1 MSIPHRSVGAGT
13 YFVTSA
19 TFNRR
24 RLFQVEANADLFVQ
38 TLQHYRQEG
47 HYKLHAF
54 VVMPVHVHLLLTPQ
68 DIAIE
73 RVLGLIK
80 GGFFASTGI

>member
-24 RLFQVEANADLFVQ
+24 QLFQVEANAELFLQ
-38 TLQHYRQEG
+38 TLQHYRREG
-47 HYKLHAF
+47 YYKLHTF
-54 VVMPVHVHLLLTPQ
+54 VVMP
-68 DIAIE
+68 
-73 RVLGLIK
+73 
-80 GGFFASTGI
+80 